1 MNPTSASNRS
11 LPEDVSFLQSVLDY
25 LRLFISGDNFKTTV
39 ILLYAVFALSA
50 WKYIPSP
57 PRFGEPE
64 TGKCVLTESFP
75 SGTSEAQRAKP
86 LDGSMTEQISP
97 AQFFWNARKLWA
109 AFLLMG
115 VGPCCIVKFVFREK
129 LQKYGLT
136 PGVFKRTLVS
146 FCNFVPIMLVIGW
159 LSGNTKEFYAVYPFN
174 PLAGVSMTA
183 LIVHS
188 IMYLFLYYLAW
199 EFMFRGFMQLG
210 LSETIGVGPAIL
222 LQVLA
227 STMLHYGHPAS
238 ETFGCIAG
246 GILWGYLVCRTKS
259 IFSGW
264 GQHAALGIALDWS
277 LVLKAM

>member
-64 TGKCVLTESFP
+64 TGKCVLAESFP
-75 SGTSEAQRAKP
+75 SGTSEAQHA
-86 LDGSMTEQISP
+86 T
-97 AQFFWNARKLWA
+97 RKLWA

-174 PLAGVSMTA
+174 PLAGVSTTA

-246 GILWGYLVCRTKS
+246 GLLWGYLVCRTKS

-264 GQHAALGIALDWS
+264 GQHAALGISLDWS